1 MKHKKNNNSKNKTR
15 KRLKKLAS
23 PRFSLAAPKNRGS
36 KIWSGPAEPPFPPPP
51 PHRTPGQ
58 YIPRKEIKKDKLFF
72 KQLRSSYLLG

>member
-23 PRFSLAAPKNRGS
+23 PKFSLAAPKNRGS
-36 KIWSGPAEPPFPPPP
+36 KIWSGPTAPPLP
-51 PHRTPGQ
+51 PHRPPGS